1 MSHIMIIGA
10 SRGLGRAFVEG
21 LPDATDKVIGV
32 SRGQPSGIKVQSGAE
47 LQWIEADMS
56 NPMQAAQAISD
67 RAPHDIDTLIYN
79 VGIWEE
85 EAFENSYQ
93 FEQDTDAQII
103 EMISVNITST
113 ILLLKRLL
121 PRLLNASKPQIIL
134 TGSTSALRQAGRPE
148 VTFAASKHALNG
160 IADSLREGYRKNNL
174 AVTCLQLG
182 YLNTDDALDVPL
194 SEAVKNSEGHFIPVH
209 DVVAVVRTLLN
220 L

>member
-1 MSHIMIIGA
+1 MANIMIIGA

-85 EAFENSYQ
+85 EAFEDSYQ

-103 EMISVNITST
+103 EMVSVNITST
-113 ILLLKRLL
+113 PWIKNRFNISLFNVIRMNQSLKEV
-121 PRLLNASKPQIIL
+121 S
-134 TGSTSALRQAGRPE
+134 SACRTR
-148 VTFAASKHALNG
+148 T
-160 IADSLREGYRKNNL
+160 RNL
-174 AVTCLQLG
+174 AR
-182 YLNTDDALDVPL
+182 
-194 SEAVKNSEGHFIPVH
+194 
-209 DVVAVVRTLLN
+209 VRPSIRAAAI
-220 L
+220 